1 MFQSS
6 RDASASLS
14 MGDVEM
20 AAAGY
25 SLNHA
30 AQNFGYSLS
39 VEEDARRQ
47 AQLMKKKEKMVIAI
61 AAFTFL
67 ISFINIIIAD
77 SMIVVIAMLFGMIGS
92 PAVMLR
98 QRQLTSKESVRQV
111 INGLRQ
117 SANKYHDTNQE
128 LKQSIVMLSS
138 QAEKVKRMQQQLD
151 DHIRNSGM
159 TMDEFADSIKENSA
173 VLEEMREILK
183 AQSAQEILRIV
194 LLSDRSKNS
203 VLDRNEREILI
214 VRLTVLNGVIFDED
228 LFRRKFTRDV
238 TTSELICLIGGLYN
252 DNDDSELGRIFKFD
266 PLEIIRF
273 NR

>member
-14 MGDVEM
+14 LGDVEM

-25 SLNHA
+25 SINHA

-47 AQLMKKKEKMVIAI
+47 AQLMKKKEKVVIAI
-61 AAFTFL
+61 AAFIFL
-67 ISFINIIIAD
+67 ISFINMIIAE

-92 PAVMLR
+92 PMVMLR

-128 LKQSIVMLSS
+128 LKQSINMLSS
-138 QAEKVKRMQQQLD
+138 QAEKVNRMQQQLD
-151 DHIRNSGM
+151 DHVRNSGM
-159 TMDEFADSIKENSA
+159 TMDELADSIKENSA

-214 VRLTVLNGVIFDED
+214 VRLSVLHGVIFDED
-228 LFRRKFTRDV
+228 LFRKNFTIDV
-238 TTSELICLIGGLYN
+238 TTSDVISLIGGLYHE
-252 DNDDSELGRIFKFD
+252 NDDSELRRIFKFD
-266 PLEIIRF
+266 PLEIIRL